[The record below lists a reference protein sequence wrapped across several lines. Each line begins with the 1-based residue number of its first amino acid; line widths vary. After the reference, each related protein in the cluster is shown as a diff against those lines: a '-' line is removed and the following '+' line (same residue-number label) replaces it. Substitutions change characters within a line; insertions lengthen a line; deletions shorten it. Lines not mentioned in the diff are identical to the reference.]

1 VKVDNHDLSK
11 KLKQKSSL
19 GGGPQATPKV
29 GPHLVVSQGTP
40 KHFFFFLKKKNQ
52 NQIFIFI
59 FLKKLIENDTL

>member
-29 GPHLVVSQGTP
+29 GPRLGVSQGTP
-40 KHFFFFLKKKNQ
+40 KTFFFFLKKIK
-52 NQIFIFI
+52 IKIKFFFF
-59 FLKKLIENDTL
+59 FLKKFN